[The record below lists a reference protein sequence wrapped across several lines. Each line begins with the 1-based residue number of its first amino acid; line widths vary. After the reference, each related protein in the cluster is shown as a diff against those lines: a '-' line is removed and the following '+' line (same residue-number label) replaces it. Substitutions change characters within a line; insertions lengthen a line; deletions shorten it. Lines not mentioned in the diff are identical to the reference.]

1 MKHYLKS
8 LAKKTGLPP
17 GTTMHIGPERH
28 EPVRVSLMRYDS
40 DSTKLSSIDNPKTI
54 KKSKEKI
61 DWIDV
66 RGIHDLQIIRQ
77 IGEKFR
83 LHSLILE
90 DITNTSQLPKIEEHE
105 HHFFIVIKAISFD
118 GIEIKLEHIALFL
131 APKLIL
137 SFQENTAD
145 TFSIVK
151 DRILNNK
158 GKVTEKKEDYLLYAL
173 FDYVIDT
180 YFESLRKIDVRLSEL
195 SSEVDQTPTQS
206 TLKDIQTLKKQI
218 LVLKRYF
225 WYTRDIVLSL
235 KKSESALIAEKTDK
249 YLTDLYD
256 HIAHIIDISESFREE
271 LIDLSERHLSAINL
285 RSNDIM
291 KMLTVVA
298 AIFMPLTFLAGI
310 YGMNFKY
317 MPELEW
323 KWAYPVLVLV
333 MLLVSGGL
341 LLLFKRKKWF
351 G

>member
-1 MKHYLKS
+1 MKRYLKS

-17 GTTMHIGPERH
+17 GTTMHIGPERN
-28 EPVRVSLMRYDS
+28 EPVHISLIRYDS
-40 DSTKLSSIDNPKTI
+40 DSAKCKTIDNLKTI
-54 KKSKEKI
+54 KRSKEKI
-61 DWIDV
+61 DWVDI
-66 RGIHDLQIIRQ
+66 RGIHDLQIMRETGSIFN
-77 IGEKFR
+77 I
-83 LHSLILE
+83 HSLILE
-90 DITNTSQLPKIEEHE
+90 DITNTSQLPKIEEHPQ
-105 HHFFIVIKAISFD
+105 HFFILIKAISFD
-118 GIEIKLEHIALFL
+118 GAEIKLEHIALFL

-151 DRILNNK
+151 DRVLNKK
-158 GKVTEKKEDYLLYAL
+158 GKVTEKKEDYLFYTL

-195 SSEVDQTPTQS
+195 NVEVDQAPSQS
-206 TLKDIQTLKKQI
+206 TLKNIQTLKKQI
-218 LVLKRYF
+218 LVLKRYS
-225 WYTRDIVLSL
+225 WYTRDIVLNL
-235 KKSESALIAEKTDK
+235 KKSESSLIAEKTDK

-291 KMLTVVA
+291 KMLTIVT

-323 KWAYPVLVLV
+323 KFAYPILVLAMV
-333 MLLVSGGL
+333 ALSSGL
-341 LLLFKRKKWF
+341 LLFFKRKKWF
-351 G
+351 D